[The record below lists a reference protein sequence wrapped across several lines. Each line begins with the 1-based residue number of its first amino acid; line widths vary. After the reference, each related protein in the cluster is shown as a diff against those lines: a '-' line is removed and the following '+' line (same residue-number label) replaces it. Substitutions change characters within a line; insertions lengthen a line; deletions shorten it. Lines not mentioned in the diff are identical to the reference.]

1 MSKKYNV
8 FWTQT
13 AENDFTFILKYI
25 QKDSPSNAKMVFLA
39 LKEQAL
45 KLEFFPERGRI
56 VPELQE
62 FGITQYREIIIQ
74 RWRMI
79 YKIVDE
85 RVYVLSL
92 IDARQNG
99 EDILFNRY
107 VRG

>member
-1 MSKKYNV
+1 MSKKFTV

-13 AENDFTFILKYI
+13 AENDFIFILEYI
-25 QKDSPSNAKMVFLA
+25 KKDSLKNAQTVFGVI
-39 LKEQAL
+39 KEQAL
-45 KLEFFPERGRI
+45 KLNTFPERGRV

-85 RVYVLSL
+85 RVYIVSL